1 MNREQ
6 EESSLLK
13 MSLFRGLF
21 VLNKDFCASVF
32 VENTDIF
39 HFVPHHKPITQIP
52 QLVTNQ
58 KRFYKCLNV
67 IMLEILIINSR
78 VLVKVTV
85 FS

>member
-1 MNREQ
+1 MNQEQ

-13 MSLFRGLF
+13 MSLFRGRF
-21 VLNKDFCASVF
+21 VPYRYFCASVF
-32 VENTDIF
+32 MENTDIF
-39 HFVPHHKPITQIP
+39 HFFPHHKSITQIP

-58 KRFYKCLNV
+58 KRFCKCLNV

-78 VLVKVTV
+78 VLVIV